1 MCQPG
6 SKVMHRRISG
16 MPIIALAVLALA
28 QGALAFAPSAAFT
41 PFKSM
46 AALSQRSARHFVAA
60 RSGRPLIPLR
70 MSDQAEYAE
79 YASSPAPQVSSWGGV
94 LGIQLHVGVC
104 VCVVCCEL
112 FQGSLLT
119 RNPLQQS
126 VTTSSPPVVLIA
138 QHAAINTGP
147 PGNA

>member
-1 MCQPG
+1 
-6 SKVMHRRISG
+6 MHRRISG

-41 PFKSM
+41 PSKSM

-79 YASSPAPQVSSWGGV
+79 YVSSPAPQVSSWGGL
-94 LGIQLHVGVC
+94 LGIQLHVGARVC
-104 VCVVCCEL
+104 AVCCEI

-119 RNPLQQS
+119 HGIRC
-126 VTTSSPPVVLIA
+126 SS
-138 QHAAINTGP
+138 Q
-147 PGNA
+147 